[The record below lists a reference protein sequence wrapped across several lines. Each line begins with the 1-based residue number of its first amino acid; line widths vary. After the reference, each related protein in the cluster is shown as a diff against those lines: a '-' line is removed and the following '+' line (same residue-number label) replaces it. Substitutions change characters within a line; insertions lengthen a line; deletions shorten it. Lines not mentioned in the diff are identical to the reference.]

1 MLANHQPLGSCRS
14 RNWRGLL
21 AVLIAVVYLLAGALH
36 GLHDID
42 VTTPA
47 GGSEIAAVLDSSGH
61 IDDKAPGGHHCH
73 GCFSV
78 AVAQPAPSAASI
90 ELVSASSPQPETPLA
105 GIAPDTELPASQ
117 TSDLNGSAGRRVRPS
132 ILPSQ
137 VLFMFCR
144 RTAARMAC
152 AMAILIS
159 PSLVLSSEAQT
170 LTMRS
175 ALSRALATSPRLTA
189 AERDVG
195 IATGQRIQAG
205 ALLNPELS
213 CEQDNSF
220 GSGIYRGTKLAE
232 TTLQIS
238 QAFELFGKRDARI
251 AAGAAGVEVAA
262 IQRKAIRLEVLS
274 ETAIAFLS
282 VLGAQRRIQILDE
295 QITAIDR
302 LTPLL
307 RRRVEAGA
315 VLAGRDRPRRSR
327 IRPGQ
332 GRSRAL
338 QGHARQRPARARGT
352 DGRSDAEILPTCPAG
367 STPRDGRPHSSR
379 WSPRSMPIRSW
390 CAGPRS
396 MPSATPSCCWRG
408 SGPIRT
414 CGSRP
419 GGAIS
424 TRPMTTR
431 CASPSR
437 SPSPCST
444 RTRATSSPRRKAS
457 PRRGPSAMPTRN
469 TLVVIAGRAY
479 DSLQGSLRELAVLR
493 ETAIPKAQ
501 EAAEAIS
508 QGYGQGRF
516 TLLEVLDAQASVA
529 QARLR
534 EQEALQN
541 FHAGV
546 ATIEGLVGNPFS
558 LARESAR

>member
-1 MLANHQPLGSCRS
+1 
-14 RNWRGLL
+14 
-21 AVLIAVVYLLAGALH
+21 
-36 GLHDID
+36 
-42 VTTPA
+42 
-47 GGSEIAAVLDSSGH
+47 
-61 IDDKAPGGHHCH
+61 
-73 GCFSV
+73 
-78 AVAQPAPSAASI
+78 
-90 ELVSASSPQPETPLA
+90 
-105 GIAPDTELPASQ
+105 
-117 TSDLNGSAGRRVRPS
+117 
-132 ILPSQ
+132 
-137 VLFMFCR
+137 MFCR

-159 PSLVLSSEAQT
+159 PSLVLSSHAQT

-213 CEQDNSF
+213 YEQDNSF
-220 GSGIYRGTKLAE
+220 GSGIYRGTKSAE

-315 VLAGRDRPRRSR
+315 SSPAETGRAEVASALVKADRERLKATLASARRELAVLMGDPTPKFSDVSGRLD
-327 IRPGQ
+327 
-332 GRSRAL
+332 
-338 QGHARQRPARARGT
+338 T
-352 DGRSDAEILPTCPAG
+352 
-367 STPRDGRPHSSR
+367 GRPPSFQSVVAAIDANPQLVR
-379 WSPRSMPIRSW
+379 WTAVYAQRNAELLLARLRPYPDVRIAAGWRHFNETNDDAVRVTVSVPIPVFDQNQ
-390 CAGPRS
+390 GNIL
-396 MPSATPSCCWRG
+396 SAQESLAKT
-408 SGPIRT
+408 
-414 CGSRP
+414 
-419 GGAIS
+419 
-424 TRPMTTR
+424 
-431 CASPSR
+431 
-437 SPSPCST
+437 
-444 RTRATSSPRRKAS
+444 KAE
-457 PRRGPSAMPTRN
+457 REANRN
-469 TLVVIAGRAY
+469 TLVVVAGRAY

-558 LARESAR
+558 LAREGAR